1 MKSLRFLWPVI
12 LVFLCAINL
21 PAQERVDSIF
31 FLNGK
36 VDVVK
41 IIKNSSEDIDC
52 NYPNEDMITTISK
65 SKIAKIVFRSGR
77 TEICNEP
84 SEESFDQLF
93 FANGDIVEAKV
104 LRLTDESVDYLLP
117 GEDLTRNTLITL
129 LSKIE
134 FANGR
139 TEEFERILPVK
150 VITNESQWR
159 DVVVCYN
166 PEDTKGL
173 EKVREISQVSG
184 WGGSLA
190 SGLGYNNAITLLQK
204 EAARMKCGLILI
216 VDTPNRNNTAYG
228 AGVRVNATAYR
239 LRTSDS
245 SENSVE
251 DLSDLSELAM
261 MFADGSVNELSSFK
275 SIRKAYDLSEEILKD
290 IRNGN
295 PDMAKKKY
303 KVLQDWYYD
312 YYALERRDSNLESYF
327 SRIEK
332 RLK

>member
-1 MKSLRFLWPVI
+1 M
-12 LVFLCAINL
+12 
-21 PAQERVDSIF
+21 
-31 FLNGK
+31 
-36 VDVVK
+36 
-41 IIKNSSEDIDC
+41 
-52 NYPNEDMITTISK
+52 
-65 SKIAKIVFRSGR
+65 
-77 TEICNEP
+77 
-84 SEESFDQLF
+84 
-93 FANGDIVEAKV
+93 
-104 LRLTDESVDYLLP
+104 
-117 GEDLTRNTLITL
+117 
-129 LSKIE
+129 
-134 FANGR
+134 
-139 TEEFERILPVK
+139 
-150 VITNESQWR
+150 
-159 DVVVCYN
+159 
-166 PEDTKGL
+166 
-173 EKVREISQVSG
+173 
-184 WGGSLA
+184 
-190 SGLGYNNAITLLQK
+190 ITLLQK